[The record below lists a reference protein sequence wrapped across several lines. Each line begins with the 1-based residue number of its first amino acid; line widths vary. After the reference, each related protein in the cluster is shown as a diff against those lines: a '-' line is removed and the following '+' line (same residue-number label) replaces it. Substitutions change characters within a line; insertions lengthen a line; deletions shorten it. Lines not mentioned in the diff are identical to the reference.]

1 MESLKSERL
10 DEILRDMYAAVSFPE
25 GSEPDFA
32 RIATI
37 FHPQARFTRVTPEGV
52 DYFSL
57 AEFQAFLTE
66 MLDRGVF
73 TAFFER
79 ELHRRVILF
88 GAVAHVLSAY
98 EIKAHPASPT
108 ALARGINSIQML
120 WQNWG
125 WQVLSLAWDEEAAN
139 QRFDFEQLF
148 ALGAS

>member
-1 MESLKSERL
+1 MESIKSERL
-10 DEILRDMYAAVSFPE
+10 DEILRGMYASVSFPE

-32 RIATI
+32 RMTMI

-52 DYFSL
+52 DYFNL
-57 AEFQAFLTE
+57 PEFQAFMAE

-79 ELHRRVILF
+79 ETHRRASLY

-98 EIKAHPASPT
+98 EIKAHPASRT

-120 WQNWG
+120 WQNGG
-125 WQVLSLAWDEEAAN
+125 WQVLSLAWDEEGAN
-139 QRFDFEQLF
+139 QRFDYEQLF
-148 ALGAS
+148 ATGAS